1 MPAADRKGPSG
12 VARGGQ
18 GGASAPGR
26 RPEGGAKILQKI
38 FKKNYIRRNF
48 INSKRKR

>member
-1 MPAADRKGPSG
+1 MFNKDGLCSG

-26 RPEGGAKILQKI
+26 RPEGGAKILPRNL
-38 FKKNYIRRNF
+38 KKF
-48 INSKRKR
+48 I